1 MKEEDVVRYAIRKKA
16 YFDLGSLNEENL
28 LKAATYID
36 SLKEKQNY
44 VENYIEKGLK
54 VGE

>member
-1 MKEEDVVRYAIRKKA
+1 MEEEKLVKAAIRKKA

-28 LKAATYID
+28 LKAASYID
-36 SLKEKQNY
+36 GLLEQQ
-44 VENYIEKGLK
+44 EYITETDIK